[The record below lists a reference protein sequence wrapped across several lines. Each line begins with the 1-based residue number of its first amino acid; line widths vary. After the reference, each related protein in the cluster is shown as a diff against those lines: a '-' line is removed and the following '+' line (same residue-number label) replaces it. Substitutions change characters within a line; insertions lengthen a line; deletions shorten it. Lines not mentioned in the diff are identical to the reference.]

1 MEAMTRAS
9 LNGYTVMA
17 RIESGH
23 GRSPLLY
30 RRLHGL
36 GLRPCPVKLLNI
48 EQSPWLYSQS
58 SIDMGEAGGLC
69 PYIKQ
74 HIHQNKIHIFKKNL
88 LSCIVSLRENA
99 YAV

>member
-1 MEAMTRAS
+1 MGEALS
-9 LNGYTVMA
+9 SN
-17 RIESGH
+17 
-23 GRSPLLY
+23 

-36 GLRPCPVKLLNI
+36 VRFAKLLRPCPVKLLNI